1 MNVMNSIIV
10 ITIIYFDSHFWV
22 NFYVCFA
29 AVCVCVFRSFHF
41 DDDSDFGLSISGESQ
56 IFGGHMLVFAINN
69 RKICDQ
75 DYIRS
80 VGRLVVDDDDDDV
93 DNFDVR
99 VSHTTL
105 WHALVMTISI
115 NYAMAIQGLSMFSL
129 FSRHRPKMWL
139 LYEFDY
145 FPAYFPPDNRH
156 IAPWCTENLDADQ
169 MRPDRESRDFADFY
183 QNKPL
188 LGLCIFTRRHIK
200 NVRQDR
206 YTNDIEC
213 EKPVDIKREKPK

>member
-1 MNVMNSIIV
+1 MCVLPLYGFVCLDHFILMTILILDCLFLVKVKYLVAICSYLPSITAKYV
-10 ITIIYFDSHFWV
+10 TKIIS
-22 NFYVCFA
+22 
-29 AVCVCVFRSFHF
+29 
-41 DDDSDFGLSISGESQ
+41 
-56 IFGGHMLVFAINN
+56 
-69 RKICDQ
+69 
-75 DYIRS
+75 
-80 VGRLVVDDDDDDV
+80 GRLVVDDDDDDV

-145 FPAYFPPDNRH
+145 FPASFPPDNRH

>member
-1 MNVMNSIIV
+1 MTILILDCLFLVKVKYLVAICSYSPSITAKYV
-10 ITIIYFDSHFWV
+10 TKIIS
-22 NFYVCFA
+22 
-29 AVCVCVFRSFHF
+29 
-41 DDDSDFGLSISGESQ
+41 
-56 IFGGHMLVFAINN
+56 
-69 RKICDQ
+69 
-75 DYIRS
+75 
-80 VGRLVVDDDDDDV
+80 GRLVVDDDDDDV

-145 FPAYFPPDNRH
+145 FPASFPPDNRH
-156 IAPWCTENLDADQ
+156 IAPWCTENCDADQ

-213 EKPVDIKREKPK
+213 EKPVDIKREKLK

>member
-1 MNVMNSIIV
+1 MTILILDCLFLVKVKYLVAICSYLPSITAKYV
-10 ITIIYFDSHFWV
+10 TKIIS
-22 NFYVCFA
+22 
-29 AVCVCVFRSFHF
+29 
-41 DDDSDFGLSISGESQ
+41 
-56 IFGGHMLVFAINN
+56 
-69 RKICDQ
+69 
-75 DYIRS
+75 
-80 VGRLVVDDDDDDV
+80 GRLVVDDDDDDV

-145 FPAYFPPDNRH
+145 FPASFPPDNRH

-169 MRPDRESRDFADFY
+169 MRPDRESRDFADFN

>member
-1 MNVMNSIIV
+1 MTILILDCLFLVKVKYLVAICSYLPSITAKYV
-10 ITIIYFDSHFWV
+10 TKIIS
-22 NFYVCFA
+22 
-29 AVCVCVFRSFHF
+29 
-41 DDDSDFGLSISGESQ
+41 
-56 IFGGHMLVFAINN
+56 
-69 RKICDQ
+69 
-75 DYIRS
+75 
-80 VGRLVVDDDDDDV
+80 GRLVVDDDDDDV

-145 FPAYFPPDNRH
+145 FPASFPPDNRH